1 MPAFIPTQVLSQLRN
16 WPLWRWFAIAGCTVA
31 FAAVWFIRT
40 GRSSQEVASFV
51 VRRGPLEITVM
62 EGGSVRAVESQEIKC
77 EVRVGYQGMKILKIV
92 DEGYEVTNE
101 DIRTNK
107 VLVELDSSDLKKQIV
122 QQDIQ
127 YETALAGLTD
137 AQQNFEIQL
146 NQNLSDLKAAEQKV
160 RFSRMDFDKLLGD
173 KVTETII
180 AELGIEKELAAEEA
194 TSTARAAAV
203 SASPAGETAP
213 PQPLA
218 AKTDSKQTTAPT
230 PMTIPVSPVAL
241 TGDSPEVMVSSAATP
256 VAEINKASP
265 APVEAVLRGQPDTEL
280 GAQEFNG
287 QVSVT
292 NKPPEV
298 NFSKYADINLLG
310 DGEAKQKLR
319 KFEDDLQVARK
330 EEGQAKATLEGTKR
344 LFEKGF
350 VTRIDLER
358 DEIAAENNRLKV
370 QTASTARDLFIKY
383 EFPKSAEEALS
394 KYTETVREFTRARKA
409 AVSRLAQA
417 QAKLRSAQG
426 QFNIQ
431 SRQRTE
437 FNEQLEKCT
446 IKAEKPGL
454 VVYGRGGDE
463 MMFYGGEERIREGAT
478 VRERQSII
486 TIPDMTK
493 MSVRVR
499 IHESY
504 IKKVKK
510 GQKAKITVDAFP
522 DKILDGEVTSVGVL
536 PDSQNMWMN
545 PDMKVYLTTVTLSGT
560 NEWLKP
566 GMSAKVEIMVS
577 RLENVVYAPM
587 QAVSA
592 YQGKQVCYLQGG
604 HGERHFVEVGD
615 FNDEFIEIKSG
626 LKEGDRVQLTPL
638 EAPASDESRSK
649 PEESIPKAPP
659 TGQPAPI

>member
-1 MPAFIPTQVLSQLRN
+1 
-16 WPLWRWFAIAGCTVA
+16 
-31 FAAVWFIRT
+31 
-40 GRSSQEVASFV
+40 
-51 VRRGPLEITVM
+51 M
-62 EGGSVRAVESQEIKC
+62 EGGSVRAVESQEVKC
-77 EVRVGYQGMKILKIV
+77 EVRVGYQGLKILKIV
-92 DEGYEVTNE
+92 DEGYEVTSE

-107 VLVELDSSDLKKQIV
+107 VLVELDSSELKKQIV

-127 YETALAGLTD
+127 YETALANLTD
-137 AQQNFEIQL
+137 AQQNYEIQL

-160 RFSRMDFDKLLGD
+160 RFARMDFDKFLGD
-173 KVTETII
+173 KVTEKII
-180 AELGIEKELAAEEA
+180 ADLGVEKELAAEETKA
-194 TSTARAAAV
+194 MARAAAV
-203 SASPAGETAP
+203 SASAPGESEMRHPEARPTETNSPAAATAT
-213 PQPLA
+213 PLSGSTSVVLA
-218 AKTDSKQTTAPT
+218 
-230 PMTIPVSPVAL
+230 
-241 TGDSPEVMVSSAATP
+241 DSPEVILADPAMRTSQSSKPATP
-256 VAEINKASP
+256 SAGAADPPGKPETDADAGP
-265 APVEAVLRGQPDTEL
+265 ANATGFT
-280 GAQEFNG
+280 
-287 QVSVT
+287 T
-292 NKPPEV
+292 NKLSELD
-298 NFSKYADINLLG
+298 FSKYADIELLG

-319 KFEDDLQVARK
+319 KFEDDLQVTRK

-350 VTRIDLER
+350 VTRTDLER

-370 QTASTARDLFIKY
+370 QTAATARDLFIKY
-383 EFPKSAEEALS
+383 EFPKAAEESLS
-394 KYTETVREFTRARKA
+394 KFAETVREYARARKA
-409 AVSRLAQA
+409 AVSKLAQS
-417 QAKLRSAQG
+417 QARLRSAQG

-431 SRQRTE
+431 SRQRKE
-437 FNEQLEKCT
+437 YDEQLEKCT

-463 MMFYGGEERIREGAT
+463 MFFYGGEERIREGAT

-499 IHESY
+499 VHESY

-510 GQKAKITVDAFP
+510 GQKAKITVDAYP
-522 DKILDGEVTSVGVL
+522 DKILDGEVSSVGVL

-587 QAVSA
+587 QAISA

-604 HGERHFVEVGD
+604 NGERHLVEVGE

-626 LKEGDRVQLTPL
+626 LKEGDRVLLSPT
-638 EAPASDESRSK
+638 EAPTSDEPRSK
-649 PEESIPKAPP
+649 PEEVVPKASPSS
-659 TGQPAPI
+659 QPAAA

>member
-1 MPAFIPTQVLSQLRN
+1 MPAFTPTQILSQLRN
-16 WPLWRWFAIAGCTVA
+16 WPFWRWFAIAVCTVA
-31 FAAVWFIRT
+31 LAAVWFIRT

-203 SASPAGETAP
+203 SASPAGESAA
-213 PQPLA
+213 PQPGP
-218 AKTDSKQTTAPT
+218 AKTASNQTSAST
-230 PMTIPVSPVAL
+230 PMTISASTVAV
-241 TGDSPEVMVSSAATP
+241 TGDSPEVMVARA
-256 VAEINKASP
+256 P
-265 APVEAVLRGQPDTEL
+265 APVVELSKANPEPVDAALRDHPDKEL
-280 GAQEFNG
+280 GADKLNG
-287 QVSVT
+287 KVSGT
-292 NKPPEV
+292 NTPPEV

-310 DGEAKQKLR
+310 DGESKQKLR

-358 DEIAAENNRLKV
+358 DEIAGENNRLKV

-383 EFPKSAEEALS
+383 EFPKSAEESLS

-417 QAKLRSAQG
+417 QARLRSAQG

-446 IKAEKPGL
+446 IKALKPGL

-522 DKILDGEVTSVGVL
+522 DKILDGEVSSVGVL

-545 PDMKVYLTTVTLSGT
+545 PDMKVYLTTVTLTGT

-604 HGERHFVEVGD
+604 RGERHFVEVGE
-615 FNDEFIEIKSG
+615 FNDEFIEIKNG

-659 TGQPAPI
+659 TGQSAPI